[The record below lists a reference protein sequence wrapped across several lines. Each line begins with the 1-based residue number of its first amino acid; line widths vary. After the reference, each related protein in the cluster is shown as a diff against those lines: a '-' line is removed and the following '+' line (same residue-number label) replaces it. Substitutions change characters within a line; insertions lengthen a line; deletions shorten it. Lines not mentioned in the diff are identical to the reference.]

1 MKTLYLEP
9 MKKNNIKKIW
19 KFKIVLILF
28 ASNILL
34 YSCNEDQPNDCQ
46 QIDELMMK
54 QQHSWNNG
62 NIEEFMSFYW
72 NNDSL
77 MFIGKNGIQYGWQT
91 TLDNY
96 QKSYPNKQEMGEL
109 NFTNLH
115 CIAIGDQYYQ
125 ITGNW
130 KLIRIDS
137 LGNLTG
143 FYSLLWK
150 KMDDRWVIV
159 YDHTN

>member
-9 MKKNNIKKIW
+9 MKKTIIKKMW
-19 KFKIVLILF
+19 KFKLVLILF
-28 ASNILL
+28 ACNALL
-34 YSCNEDQPNDCQ
+34 YSCKEDQPNDCQ

-54 QQHSWNNG
+54 QQRSWNEG

-96 QKSYPNKQEMGEL
+96 QKSYRNQQEMGEL

-115 CIAIGDQYYQ
+115 CKLLGDQHYQ

-130 KLIRIDS
+130 KLIRNDS
-137 LGNLTG
+137 LGNLSG

-150 KMDDRWVIV
+150 KIDDRWVIV

>member
-1 MKTLYLEP
+1 MKTSYLEP

-19 KFKIVLILF
+19 KFKLVLILF

-91 TLDNY
+91 ILDNY
-96 QKSYPNKQEMGEL
+96 QKSSRNQQEMGEL

>member
-1 MKTLYLEP
+1 
-9 MKKNNIKKIW
+9 
-19 KFKIVLILF
+19 
-28 ASNILL
+28 
-34 YSCNEDQPNDCQ
+34 
-46 QIDELMMK
+46 
-54 QQHSWNNG
+54 
-62 NIEEFMSFYW
+62 
-72 NNDSL
+72 
-77 MFIGKNGIQYGWQT
+77 IQYGWQT

-130 KLIRIDS
+130 KLIRTDS

>member
-1 MKTLYLEP
+1 

-19 KFKIVLILF
+19 KFKLVLILF

-34 YSCNEDQPNDCQ
+34 YSCNEDQPNDCH

-96 QKSYPNKQEMGEL
+96 QKRYPNKQEMGAL

-115 CIAIGDQYYQ
+115 CIAIGNQYYQ

-130 KLIRIDS
+130 KLIRTDS

>member
-1 MKTLYLEP
+1 M
-9 MKKNNIKKIW
+9 W
-19 KFKIVLILF
+19 KFKLVLILF
-28 ASNILL
+28 ACNALL
-34 YSCNEDQPNDCQ
+34 YSCKEDQPNDCQ

-54 QQHSWNNG
+54 QQRSWNEG

-96 QKSYPNKQEMGEL
+96 QKSYRNQQEMGEL

-115 CIAIGDQYYQ
+115 CKLLGDQHYQ

-130 KLIRIDS
+130 KLIRND
-137 LGNLTG
+137 
-143 FYSLLWK
+143 
-150 KMDDRWVIV
+150 
-159 YDHTN
+159 

>member
-1 MKTLYLEP
+1 MRISYLGP
-9 MKKNNIKKIW
+9 MKKNNIMKMW
-19 KFKIVLILF
+19 KFKLVLILF
-28 ASNILL
+28 ACNALL
-34 YSCNEDQPNDCQ
+34 NSCREDQPNDCQ
-46 QIDELMMK
+46 QLDELMMK
-54 QQHSWNNG
+54 QQRSWNEG

-77 MFIGKNGIQYGWQT
+77 MFIGKNGINYGWQT

-96 QKSYPNKQEMGEL
+96 QKNYSNKQEMGEL

-115 CIAIGDQYYQ
+115 CKALSEQYYQ
-125 ITGNW
+125 IAGKW
-130 KLIRIDS
+130 KLIRKDS
-137 LGNLTG
+137 LGNLSG

-150 KMDDRWVIV
+150 KMNNHWVIV

>member
-19 KFKIVLILF
+19 KFKLVLILF

-96 QKSYPNKQEMGEL
+96 QKRYPNKQEMGEL

-115 CIAIGDQYYQ
+115 CIAIGNQYYQ

-130 KLIRIDS
+130 KLIRTDS

>member
-1 MKTLYLEP
+1 

-19 KFKIVLILF
+19 KFKLVLILF

-46 QIDELMMK
+46 QIDDLMMK

-96 QKSYPNKQEMGEL
+96 QKSYPNKLEMGEL

>member
-1 MKTLYLEP
+1 

-19 KFKIVLILF
+19 KFKLVLILF

-46 QIDELMMK
+46 QIDDLMMK

-91 TLDNY
+91 TLDKY

-115 CIAIGDQYYQ
+115 CMAIGDQYYQ

-130 KLIRIDS
+130 KLIRTDS

>member
-1 MKTLYLEP
+1 MK
-9 MKKNNIKKIW
+9 MW
-19 KFKIVLILF
+19 KFKLVFILF
-28 ASNILL
+28 ACNILL
-34 YSCNEDQPNDCQ
+34 YSCREVQPNDCQ
-46 QIDELMMK
+46 QLDELMMK
-54 QQHSWNNG
+54 QQRSWNEG

-77 MFIGKNGIQYGWQT
+77 MFIGKNGINYGWQT

-96 QKSYPNKQEMGEL
+96 QKNYSNKQEMGEL

-115 CIAIGDQYYQ
+115 CKALSEQYYQ
-125 ITGNW
+125 IAGKW
-130 KLIRIDS
+130 KLIRNDS
-137 LGNLTG
+137 LGNLSG

-150 KMDDRWVIV
+150 KMNNHWVIV

>member
-1 MKTLYLEP
+1 

-19 KFKIVLILF
+19 KFKLVLILF

-34 YSCNEDQPNDCQ
+34 YSCNEDQRNDCQ

-115 CIAIGDQYYQ
+115 CKALGEQHYQ
-125 ITGNW
+125 IAGEW
-130 KLIRIDS
+130 KLIRNDS
-137 LGNLTG
+137 LGNLSG

-150 KMDDRWVIV
+150 KMDDHWVIV

>member
-19 KFKIVLILF
+19 KFKLVLILF

-77 MFIGKNGIQYGWQT
+77 MFIG
-91 TLDNY
+91 
-96 QKSYPNKQEMGEL
+96 
-109 NFTNLH
+109 
-115 CIAIGDQYYQ
+115 
-125 ITGNW
+125 
-130 KLIRIDS
+130 
-137 LGNLTG
+137 
-143 FYSLLWK
+143 
-150 KMDDRWVIV
+150 
-159 YDHTN
+159 